1 MAKKQ
6 VSAAGPFTMSSLIDT
21 DELLTHLLSF
31 VEPGEFIF
39 VGPISKKVLAKYKA
53 TVKHVHKCG
62 GRALVKKNCTT
73 YRSVFQSVLHVKQA
87 CAYDFP
93 LTAWHIGYKA
103 GQYACT
109 NTLAYSRS
117 CGMKWADA
125 YNGATSKGRLQV
137 LTWLRSRPDCAVF
150 NPEKIAEIAAEGGY
164 LNILRWLRA

>member
-1 MAKKQ
+1 
-6 VSAAGPFTMSSLIDT
+6 
-21 DELLTHLLSF
+21 
-31 VEPGEFIF
+31 VEPGEFIY

-62 GRALVKKNCTT
+62 GRALVEKNCTT

-93 LTAWHIGYKA
+93 LSAWHIGYKA

-117 CGMKWADA
+117 FGMKWADA

-150 NPEKIAEIAAEGGY
+150 NPDKIAEIAAKGGY
-164 LNILRWLRA
+164 LNILRWLRAQVFEVVSCTVRFLCLSCKH